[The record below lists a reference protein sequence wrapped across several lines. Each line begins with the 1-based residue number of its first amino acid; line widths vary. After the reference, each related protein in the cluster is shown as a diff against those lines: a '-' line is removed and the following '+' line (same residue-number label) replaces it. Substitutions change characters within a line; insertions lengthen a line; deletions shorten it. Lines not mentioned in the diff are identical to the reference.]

1 MAVSGGVFLGKG
13 GGNLPREIC
22 EKQELELF
30 CKALSA
36 PVRLEILSMLSEERM
51 NLQEIA
57 AALHM
62 TAGGVTAHIRLLE
75 RAGLIEVESLAGVKG
90 MQKLCSV
97 PHKQFVLRLP
107 ENREE
112 SALRLDIPLG
122 SYHDFAAKPT
132 CGLAT
137 PSEVVGCFDQPAY
150 FDDPLRSQAALL
162 WTSGGYFEYR
172 IPNYLQES
180 QVLQEIVITQELCSE
195 VPAPLSYDSFPSDI
209 YFSINGV
216 ELGYW
221 TAPKDYLHPHGLY
234 TPSWWPDNYSQY
246 GDLVRLS
253 VSQKGCFL
261 GNRRVSSKTLEDL
274 ELIPGKP
281 FLYRI
286 SAPEKAEN
294 RGGLT
299 LFGRGFGNY
308 NQNISV
314 KLRYRS
320 SPQYLRDKAVG
331 RE

>member
-1 MAVSGGVFLGKG
+1 M
-13 GGNLPREIC
+13 PREIRDR
-22 EKQELELF
+22 KELELF

-36 PVRLEILSMLSEERM
+36 PVRLEIVSLLSGGKM

-75 RAGLIEVESLAGVKG
+75 QAGLIEVESLSGVKG

-97 PHKQFVLRLP
+97 PQKRFVLHLP
-107 ENREE
+107 EDPEG
-112 SALRLDIPLG
+112 SVLHLDIPLG
-122 SYHDFAAKPT
+122 SYTEYEAKPT

-137 PSEVVGCFDQPAY
+137 PTEVVGCFDQPAY

-162 WTSGGYFEYR
+162 WTSEGFFEYR

-209 YFSINGV
+209 YFSVNGV
-216 ELGYW
+216 ELGCW
-221 TAPKDYLHPHGLY
+221 TAPKDYVSPHGLY
-234 TPSWWPDNYSQY
+234 TPGWWPDNYSQY

-253 VSQKGCFL
+253 ISQKGCFL
-261 GNRRVSSKTLEDL
+261 GDRKISGRTVE
-274 ELIPGKP
+274 ELGLCPGKP
-281 FLYRI
+281 FRYRI
-286 SAPEKAEN
+286 SAPEKAEH

-308 NQNISV
+308 NQSISV
-314 KLRYRS
+314 TLRYRH
-320 SPQYLRDKAVG
+320 SPDYLRDKAVR